1 MFDHNGRN
9 RKKEYPG
16 VAQLAERLV
25 WDQGA
30 AGSNPVTR
38 SEKAVFAAKKAAGSV
53 ALRLYLNCN
62 LFFKH
67 VTLETLAKICIA
79 LQCGISDIVEIKWE
93 KQ

>member
-1 MFDHNGRN
+1 M
-9 RKKEYPG
+9 
-16 VAQLAERLV
+16 
-25 WDQGA
+25 
-30 AGSNPVTR
+30 
-38 SEKAVFAAKKAAGSV
+38 
-53 ALRLYLNCN
+53 NCN